1 MFAIVKTKMKLDEK
15 NKKIFELIRDINL
28 VVPERDKLLKKL
40 GI

>member
-28 VVPERDKLLKKL
+28 VVPERDKL
-40 GI
+40 